1 MDQKTQEIIGFI
13 LIVLLAVFWVYSGI
27 WTQKPEAETQRR
39 VQYEKGEIDRSE
51 VDNYYPDSGPRD

>member
-1 MDQKTQEIIGFI
+1 MDQKTQEIIWFI
-13 LIVLLAVFWVYSGI
+13 LIILLAAFWVYSWI
-27 WTQKPEAETQRR
+27 WTQKPSQENNNR